1 MPSRVTQTMLNT
13 QLLRN
18 LNNNLGRMD
27 NLQNQLATGKRINKP
42 SDDPVGV
49 SFSLRYRSELALN
62 DQYQR
67 NVDGAVS
74 WLDYTDTTLGQAG
87 DVLQRARELAVQGAT
102 GTNSEE
108 SLNAMKIEIDQ
119 LNEQLLGIANSRFN
133 GKYVFNGQKTDVKP
147 YTDVATA
154 GATDSDTEDIQFE
167 IGVGVRLAINKTGQQ
182 VFGAADGV
190 DNAFNILSSL
200 SNALSSQDQKGIG
213 KAIEHMDTRMN
224 KLLAARSDVGAKTN
238 RIQLAED
245 RLKDIDT
252 NLQSLQSK
260 TEDADMSQVITNLK
274 MDENVYQA
282 SLSAGSQLIRPSLA
296 DFLR

>member
-1 MPSRVTQTMLNT
+1 MPTRVTQGMLNI

-18 LNNNLGRMD
+18 LNNNLTRMD

-42 SDDPVGV
+42 SDDPVGI

-62 DQYQR
+62 DQHQR
-67 NVDGAVS
+67 NVDGAIS
-74 WLDYTDTTLGQAG
+74 FLDYTDTMLDQAG
-87 DVLQRARELAVQGAT
+87 SVIQRARELAVAGAT

-108 SLNAMKIEIDQ
+108 SMNAIKIEINQ

-133 GKYVFNGQKTDVKP
+133 GKYVFNGQKTDLKP
-147 YTDVATA
+147 FEDVSSAGITETDTK
-154 GATDSDTEDIQFE
+154 DIEFE
-167 IGVGVRLAINKTGQQ
+167 IGVGVRLPINKTASE
-182 VFGAADGV
+182 VFGAPGGE
-190 DNAFNILSSL
+190 DNIFNILNEL
-200 SNALSSQDQKGIG
+200 SNSLQNQDTKGVG
-213 KAIEHMDTRMN
+213 NAIELIDSRMN

-245 RLKDIDT
+245 RLKDIDI

-282 SLSAGSQLIRPSLA
+282 SLSAGAQLIRPSLA